1 MIKGLPPASFEVIP
15 FFQRN
20 IAATSSSA
28 ERRGASGFRGGAAV
42 RMGFPMRAGGR
53 IELPQR
59 HLTSTRL
66 SSFKKNY
73 SVFKSVNVMFGVLE
87 KLGIILWEIHN
98 FFQ

>member
-15 FFQRN
+15 YVQRN
-20 IAATSSSA
+20 VAATSSSA

-66 SSFKKNY
+66 SSFKQK
-73 SVFKSVNVMFGVLE
+73 
-87 KLGIILWEIHN
+87 IILFLECECYVWCPTETRNN
-98 FFQ
+98 FMGNT